1 MGARVA
7 RVLVGL
13 AALALLAGSNFLR
26 DPSFEEA
33 RLGNWQWQRWWYE
46 VIVLRNDNPK
56 QPDLNKSFFAPTI
69 AASEPAW
76 DQESGGIAG
85 AAGEVANQQWTKF
98 RGGFYQTVDVTP
110 GACVRFSVWANEFCL
125 TDDDQSCPVLLR
137 AGIDSLGGT
146 NWQSQHVQWAETTIS
161 NSIYVSLTVPLAVV
175 GPQGKVAV
183 FTWGEPLYPAHYSSA
198 FFDEASL
205 VVLDVCEQVFLPVI
219 LRSSP

>member
-7 RVLVGL
+7 RVLAGL

-46 VIVLRNDNPK
+46 VIVLRDGTK
-56 QPDLNKSFFAPTI
+56 EPDLDKSFFVPDI

-76 DQESGGIAG
+76 DQESGGTAG
-85 AAGEVANQQWTKF
+85 AAGEAANQQWTKF

-110 GACVRFSVWANEFCL
+110 GTCVRFSVWADEFCM
-125 TDDDQSCPVLLR
+125 TGDNQSCPVLLR
-137 AGIDSLGGT
+137 AGIDPLGGT
-146 NWQSQHVQWAETTIS
+146 NWQSQNIQWTETTVS
-161 NSIYVSLTVPLAVV
+161 DSIYVSLTVPLTVV
-175 GPQGKVAV
+175 GPQGKATV
-183 FTWGEPLYPAHYSSA
+183 FTWGEPLYPARNSAA

-205 VVLDVCEQVFLPVI
+205 VVWDICEQVFLPVI
-219 LRSSP
+219 VQSNP